1 MLQLAFRIA
10 IPGFATSVTHV
21 HVMFDLLAF
30 IAHSKHMA
38 NVNIFAMNN
47 PGSLVQDLKVSFTF
61 GNLGIN
67 SFDICSFFL
76 LLPNVDAFF
85 QRDDR
90 KLVLLEFGIDARQ
103 TA

>member
-1 MLQLAFRIA
+1 MFLPVFILTFLTAILDGFAFGATQEGSSITIKTFITVETNGTKLLVSRPMLQLAFRIA

-47 PGSLVQDLKVSFTF
+47 PGSLV
-61 GNLGIN
+61 
-67 SFDICSFFL
+67 
-76 LLPNVDAFF
+76 
-85 QRDDR
+85 
-90 KLVLLEFGIDARQ
+90 
-103 TA
+103 